1 VVKNIANFDTNIK
14 PTWCPGCGNFGI
26 WAAIKNT
33 LVTANWPPDSVLVVY
48 GIGCHGHMVN
58 FLKTYGFQALHGR
71 PIPVAMGAK
80 IANQKLNVLV
90 VAGDGDTYGEG
101 INHLISAARGN
112 HDITLIVH
120 NNETYGLTT
129 GQASPTTE
137 KGTKTKSTPLGQ
149 LEVPVNPLTLAI
161 VSGATFI
168 ARGFAGDIDELA
180 DLIKK
185 GVDHRGFSLIDVL
198 QPCVTFEKIHDYQW
212 LRERIVKINPK
223 KHDVA
228 NKIKAL
234 ELASLWGK
242 KIPVGIFFEEARPS
256 LTDQLPQLKNQTLL
270 EKKVEKAN
278 LEKIMKG
285 FC

>member
-1 VVKNIANFDTNIK
+1 MVKNIANFDTNIK
-14 PTWCPGCGNFGI
+14 PTWCSGCGNFGI

-33 LVTANWPPDSVLVVY
+33 LAAADWAPDSVLVVY

-80 IANQKLNVLV
+80 IANHKLNVLV

-149 LEVPVNPLTLAI
+149 FEVPINPLTLAI
-161 VSGATFI
+161 ACGATFV
-168 ARGFAGDIDELA
+168 ARGFAGDIDDLA

-185 GVDHRGFSLIDVL
+185 GVDHRGFSIIDVL
-198 QPCVTFEKIHDYQW
+198 QPCVTFEKIHNYDW
-212 LRERIVKINPK
+212 LLSRIFKINRK
-223 KHDVA
+223 KYHTAD
-228 NKIKAL
+228 KIEAL
-234 ELASLWGK
+234 KLASLWGQ
-242 KIPVGIFFEEARPS
+242 KIPIGIFFEEARPS
-256 LTDQLPQLKNQTLL
+256 LTDELPQLSKQTLL
-270 EKKVEKAN
+270 EKRGVKVN
-278 LEKIMKG
+278 FEKITKD
-285 FC
+285 FF